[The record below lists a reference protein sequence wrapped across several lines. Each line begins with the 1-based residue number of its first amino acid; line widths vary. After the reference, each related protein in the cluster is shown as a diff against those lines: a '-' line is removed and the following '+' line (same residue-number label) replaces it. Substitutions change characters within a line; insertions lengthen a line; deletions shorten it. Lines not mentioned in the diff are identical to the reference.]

1 MLGGL
6 GRRCWY
12 GSRRNMIYQLIH
24 CFVCLV
30 LDTLAAAGVATH
42 EKDLEIALLRQQ
54 LRVLERKLDT
64 KPHLS
69 RPEKLMLVALSGRL
83 ERVTQRYRD
92 WLRQYLLLVKP
103 DTLLKWHRELV
114 RRKWTF
120 QSPDVGGR
128 PRIDAELEMLIIRL
142 VRENPSIGLTKIEDE
157 LLKLGYVVDRTTIRN
172 VMRRHHLPPAPQ
184 RGRSSW
190 RTFLNHYRTQMLAC
204 DFFTVET
211 VTLQTVYVLF
221 FIEMGSRRVH
231 LAGCTTT
238 PNSGWVTQQARQF
251 LWCLGDESSS
261 MRFLMHDHD
270 TKFTA
275 AFDNVFVSEGFE
287 IVLTPFRAPKANA
300 VAERWV
306 RSVRQECLDHLL
318 ILNQRHLWK
327 VVTEY
332 THYYTTA
339 RPHQGIPHQAP
350 SPFQPTRKGPIRRR
364 DILGGIIHD
373 YYRNAA

>member
-1 MLGGL
+1 
-6 GRRCWY
+6 
-12 GSRRNMIYQLIH
+12 MIYQLIH

-54 LRVLERKLDT
+54 LRILERKLDT
-64 KPHLS
+64 KPRLS

-83 ERVTQRYRD
+83 ERVTHRYRD
-92 WLRQYLLLVKP
+92 RLRQCLLLVKP

-332 THYYTTA
+332 THYYNTA
-339 RPHQGIPHQAP
+339 RPHQGIPHQSP
-350 SPFQPTRKGPIRRR
+350 IPFQPTRKGPIRRR